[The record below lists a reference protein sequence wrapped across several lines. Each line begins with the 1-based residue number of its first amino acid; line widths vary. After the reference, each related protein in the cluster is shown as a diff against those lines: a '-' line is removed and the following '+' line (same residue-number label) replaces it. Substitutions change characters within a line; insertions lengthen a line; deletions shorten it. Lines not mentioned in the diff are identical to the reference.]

1 MVRLTN
7 TKVIHTLFLALLF
20 LPCCSDDPPSFT
32 PADLL
37 AVPSECPSECIDLDE
52 CTGFCMCVLCDHEWF
67 EVEQEY
73 AYLYIEYDIECIIGG
88 PFVLR
93 DPNGKEVWRLWVPSG
108 GAEQGNA
115 EIPLP
120 EMGRYH
126 FQGPLTFLGSR
137 RFVFIYGI

>member
-1 MVRLTN
+1 
-7 TKVIHTLFLALLF
+7 
-20 LPCCSDDPPSFT
+20 
-32 PADLL
+32 
-37 AVPSECPSECIDLDE
+37 
-52 CTGFCMCVLCDHEWF
+52 MCVLCDHEWF

-120 EMGRYH
+120 EMGSYH